1 MRRLGKGLKDL
12 FGGAEAGPIVEVDVN
27 AITPNPYQPRTD
39 TEEGIS
45 ELVESIKKDGVL
57 QPIVVRPFGEGF
69 QLVFGE
75 RRWRASIKAGL
86 SKVPAL
92 VKDVDEEGLLRFA
105 LIENMQRRDLNPI
118 AKARA
123 IKTYMERYGYT
134 QAEVAEKLRLS
145 RSTVANT
152 LRLLA
157 LPQNLKRK
165 LERGEISPSS
175 VRYAATTHKTAVR
188 RTSKETALKE
198 LEAELRAVS
207 DWALTISGTPY
218 AGRITIRYKSK
229 KDLMRL
235 CEVLKK
241 AFVSGG

>member
-1 MRRLGKGLKDL
+1 MRRLGKGLRDL
-12 FGGAEAGPIVEVDVN
+12 FGGAEAGPVVEVDVN

-86 SKVPAL
+86 TRVPAL
-92 VKDVDEEGLLRFA
+92 VRDVDEEGLLRFA

-145 RSTVANT
+145 RSTIANT

-157 LPQNLKRK
+157 LPQRLKRQ

-175 VRYAATTHKTAVR
+175 VRYAATTRKPTAKT
-188 RTSKETALKE
+188 SLKDPTLKT
-198 LEAELRAVS
+198 LEAELREVS

-235 CEVLKK
+235 CEVLKR
-241 AFVSGG
+241 AFVRRG

>member
-1 MRRLGKGLKDL
+1 
-12 FGGAEAGPIVEVDVN
+12 
-27 AITPNPYQPRTD
+27 
-39 TEEGIS
+39 
-45 ELVESIKKDGVL
+45 
-57 QPIVVRPFGEGF
+57 
-69 QLVFGE
+69 
-75 RRWRASIKAGL
+75 
-86 SKVPAL
+86 
-92 VKDVDEEGLLRFA
+92 
-105 LIENMQRRDLNPI
+105 
-118 AKARA
+118 
-123 IKTYMERYGYT
+123 
-134 QAEVAEKLRLS
+134 
-145 RSTVANT
+145 
-152 LRLLA
+152 
-157 LPQNLKRK
+157 
-165 LERGEISPSS
+165 